1 LLTTAAGAVF
11 GITTGGALTVV
22 APTGAT
28 AANTAAVTALGGE
41 IDLSAALVTIST
53 AVALPSGKFTVNAVG
68 NIQLGAGANLDL
80 SGRGVTMFD
89 QTEYSWGGDVTL
101 ASLSGSINAAG
112 SVINVSA
119 VNNNA
124 GTITATAVGTGTG
137 AGQVAL
143 NGSLQG
149 ASTSAPGT
157 SFNGGSITIDAQ
169 TLTSGTATSLSS
181 DFAALNTALNA
192 SGFSYSRSFDLKQGG
207 LVIGNELQARNITV
221 SVDDTTV
228 GSTTYNGTVVTN
240 GSIVVTGTINASGT
254 TPGTI
259 RLAAKN
265 DLTLSSTGYLDAH
278 GTVLQVDSYG
288 APIDADNKATIEL
301 TSSSG
306 TLTLAPNS
314 SMDVSV
320 TSPLGVLLASQG
332 EIDLNASRT
341 GETSGD
347 ININASSPLTIKGAK
362 SVAVNAFWTYSPTDA
377 NGTIVQDNGDTNPVA
392 TTGADTGFV
401 GLNQIDTRS
410 QQFIASAYNN
420 NVAAGVLS
428 TGLQNKLAGLTAYG
442 SVFHLRPGVEI
453 DSSAASGNNL
463 TVSGDYGP
471 GVNPQ
476 RLRLR
481 RTGNAGAPRQRQSQ
495 CARQHHRWL
504 WPGSCDAGR
513 QWLDHRLGRDPDQQ
527 RHHLAGAHARCGHD
541 DPGQRRRKAGL

>member
-1 LLTTAAGAVF
+1 VPNSSAASSLARQIYGFSTVNLEANQISANGNQSLSFYHTPGATYGTPGTGGNLYLTTPLLTTAAGAVF

-169 TLTSGTATSLSS
+169 TLTSGTATGLSS

-410 QQFIASAYNN
+410 QQFIAAAYNN

-428 TGLQNKLAGLTAYG
+428 TGLQNKLARHMA
-442 SVFHLRPGVEI
+442 P
-453 DSSAASGNNL
+453 SSTCAP
-463 TVSGDYGP
+463 VSKS
-471 GVNPQ
+471 
-476 RLRLR
+476 
-481 RTGNAGAPRQRQSQ
+481 T
-495 CARQHHRWL
+495 ARQQ
-504 WPGSCDAGR
+504 PATT
-513 QWLDHRLGRDPDQQ
+513 
-527 RHHLAGAHARCGHD
+527 
-541 DPGQRRRKAGL
+541 